1 MIEKNAKCGGLPLRR
16 STFYEASSR
25 RAFSRRQNPR
35 GRAKLWTQF
44 FSRPQVRQRRLPSS
58 PAALWESS
66 MGVRRKP
73 ARRVGD
79 ADLVAVDQATQP
91 LVAEVC

>member
-1 MIEKNAKCGGLPLRR
+1 MIEKKRKMRR
-16 STFYEASSR
+16 IAAPAVTFYEASSR

-35 GRAKLWTQF
+35 GRAKLRTQF

-66 MGVRRKP
+66 MHFQFEP